1 MFTGIIEATGIVQEL
16 RQRENEWRL
25 RLDTGKLPL
34 SDVGLGDSIAV
45 SGCCLTVVE
54 LHPAGFS
61 ADVSRETLRCT
72 TLGEKSKGDR
82 VNLEKAM
89 RADAR
94 FGGHL
99 VSGHVDGIGSLLRI
113 TPEGRS
119 VRLEFELPRELSH
132 YVAAKGSICIDG
144 TSLTVNT
151 VSGDTFSVN
160 IIPHTQE
167 ETVIGGYAP
176 GGKVNIEVD
185 LIARY
190 LERLLQGQSAEGR
203 DAGISREF
211 LERHGFESTQ

>member
-1 MFTGIIEATGIVQEL
+1 MFTGIIEATGIVREL
-16 RQRENEWRL
+16 RQRGSEWRL
-25 RLDTGKLPL
+25 RLETGTLEL

-61 ADVSRETLRCT
+61 ADVSHETLRCT
-72 TLGEKSKGDR
+72 SLGEKSKGAR

-89 RADAR
+89 RLDAR

-99 VSGHVDGIGSLLRI
+99 VSGHVDGIGSLRHI
-113 TPEGRS
+113 TPEGGS
-119 VRLEFELPRELSH
+119 MRLEFELPRELSR

-151 VSGDTFSVN
+151 VSGNTFSVN

-167 ETVIGGYAP
+167 QTVIGDYEP
-176 GGKVNIEVD
+176 GAKVNIEVD

-190 LERLLQGQSAEGR
+190 LERLLHGQSADGR

-211 LERHGFESTQ
+211 LEQHGFESTQ